1 MALRNGGDGHHFAD
15 RYAMGENSRFIDEEI
30 EVRFAQKPGPPTSF
44 IWHGREYGILE
55 IEKAYRRLDFKR
67 AWWRR
72 RHRDYYQ
79 VKTDTG
85 QVFEI
90 YFHRGPGKR
99 YWVLYKEFVA

>member
-1 MALRNGGDGHHFAD
+1 
-15 RYAMGENSRFIDEEI
+15 MGEKSRFIDEEI
-30 EVRFAQKPGPPTSF
+30 EVRSAQEPGPPTSF
-44 IWHGREYGILE
+44 VWHGQEYRIVE

-72 RHRDYYQ
+72 RHRDYYR

-90 YFHRGPGKR
+90 YFNRGPGKR
-99 YWVLYKEFVA
+99 YWVLYREFIA

>member
-1 MALRNGGDGHHFAD
+1 MS
-15 RYAMGENSRFIDEEI
+15 ESSRFIDEEI
-30 EVRFAQKPGPPTSF
+30 EVHFAQEPGPPTSF
-44 IWHGREYGILE
+44 VWRGQEYRVVE
-55 IEKAYRRLDFKR
+55 VESVYRRLDFKR
-67 AWWRR
+67 PWWRR

-99 YWVLYKEFVA
+99 YWVLYKEFIT